1 MNAAQLEMALEGE
14 VRRAASRE
22 NSPVVSPYLQRPLR
36 TLSEAKHDH
45 DTALL
50 DLTATDSRSKPAA

>member
-1 MNAAQLEMALEGE
+1 MNTVQLEMLLKGD
-14 VRRAASRE
+14 VRQEAGGVGFPA
-22 NSPVVSPYLQRPLR
+22 VSPYLERPLR

-50 DLTATDSRSKPAA
+50 ELTATDSRMKPTA